1 MAAIVVSTLQPNL
14 GAGLA
19 QTSLGA
25 RSCQGVAAVAGFDER
40 VGAEAK
46 TDFVR
51 DDVVDHFLVC
61 PCVEVIDQLR
71 ALVSEPTRVFE
82 PYGALHVPKSSGSRL
97 ARMGPTGDDIAAR
110 LADLVATDAE
120 IGERAKANVVRYRRE
135 NGIGDEPY
143 AFPTYRSAEE
153 RKVWVHKWW
162 VRPFRFFYR
171 HLPVGIRSRIKR
183 VAT

>member
-1 MAAIVVSTLQPNL
+1 
-14 GAGLA
+14 
-19 QTSLGA
+19 
-25 RSCQGVAAVAGFDER
+25 
-40 VGAEAK
+40 
-46 TDFVR
+46 
-51 DDVVDHFLVC
+51 
-61 PCVEVIDQLR
+61 
-71 ALVSEPTRVFE
+71 
-82 PYGALHVPKSSGSRL
+82 
-97 ARMGPTGDDIAAR
+97 MGPTGDDIAAR

-135 NGIGDEPY
+135 NGIGAEPY

-153 RKVWVHKWW
+153 RKVWVHRWW